1 MKATRLLILLTAL
14 FIMGCEKEDVKPTS
28 SKANDVK
35 TDLSQETSE
44 DQPSGERRGGNGNG
58 NGQGNNNQIT
68 DPCASYP
75 VYPIVNEEP
84 TDWNIKVDTTICGM
98 VIFKWDAQ
106 PGFNPVTDT
115 CFTIARYYYIGF
127 APVGH
132 TNGCTG
138 GGSIS
143 GTNSYYY
150 TLGAGCSLWPGYK
163 YTMGITYYERNV
175 ELQTT
180 FVRASKTVEF
190 TAGSRTPWLN
200 NCN

>member
-14 FIMGCEKEDVKPTS
+14 FIMGCEKEDVKQTS
-28 SKANDVK
+28 SKTNDVK

-58 NGQGNNNQIT
+58 QGNGNQNT
-68 DPCASYP
+68 NPCANYP

-115 CFTIARYYYIGF
+115 CYTIARYYYIGF
-127 APVGH
+127 SPISGS
-132 TNGCTG
+132 GCTG

-150 TLGAGCSLWPGYK
+150 TLGAGCSIWPGGK

-175 ELQTT
+175 ELQTV
-180 FVRASKTVEF
+180 FVRSSKAIEF
-190 TAGSRTPWLN
+190 TAGTRTPWLN

>member
-1 MKATRLLILLTAL
+1 MKLLKLLMVLTAFTVL
-14 FIMGCEKEDVKPTS
+14 GCEKEDTTS
-28 SKANDVK
+28 SSNDKLKIKKAK
-35 TDLSQETSE
+35 E
-44 DQPSGERRGGNGNG
+44 QPSGEGERRGGNGNG
-58 NGQGNNNQIT
+58 NGQGNNNQST

-75 VYPIVNEEP
+75 VYPIVNETP

-163 YTMGITYYERNV
+163 YTMGITYYERNN

-180 FVRASKTVEF
+180 FVRASKSVEF
-190 TAGSRTPWLN
+190 IAGTRAPWLN
-200 NCN
+200 NCQ

>member
-1 MKATRLLILLTAL
+1 MKTMKLLKLLMVLTAFTIL
-14 FIMGCEKEDVKPTS
+14 GCEKDDTKSSPKDKLNIDNVK
-28 SKANDVK
+28 
-35 TDLSQETSE
+35 E
-44 DQPSGERRGGNGNG
+44 QPSGEGERRGGNGNG
-58 NGQGNNNQIT
+58 NGQGNGNQVT
-68 DPCASYP
+68 DPCANYP
-75 VYPIVNEEP
+75 VYPIVNEAP
-84 TDWNIKVDTTICGM
+84 TDWNIKVDTTLCGM
-98 VIFKWDAQ
+98 VIFKWDPQ

-150 TLGAGCSLWPGYK
+150 TLGAGCSLWPGFK
-163 YTMGITYYERNV
+163 YVIGITYYERNT
-175 ELQTT
+175 ELQKT
-180 FVRASKTVEF
+180 FVRSSKAIEF
-190 TAGSRTPWLN
+190 TAGTRAPWLN

>member
-1 MKATRLLILLTAL
+1 MKATRLLILLAAL
-14 FIMGCEKEDVKPTS
+14 FIMGCEKEDVKQTS

-35 TDLSQETSE
+35 TDLSQETVE

-58 NGQGNNNQIT
+58 NSQGNQVT
-68 DPCASYP
+68 DPCSNYP
-75 VYPIVNEEP
+75 VYPLVYETA

-98 VIFKWDAQ
+98 VVFKWDPQ

-115 CFTIARYYYIGF
+115 CYTIARYYYIGF
-127 APVGH
+127 SPISAIG
-132 TNGCTG
+132 GCTG

-150 TLGAGCSLWPGYK
+150 TLGAGCSIWPGGK
-163 YTMGITYYERNV
+163 YIMGITYYERNI
-175 ELQTT
+175 ELQKT
-180 FVRASKTVEF
+180 FVRSSKAIEF
-190 TAGSRTPWLN
+190 TAGTRAPWLN